1 MFTKQI
7 RITGNDN
14 LVRLFL
20 VTVILFGVPNLQA
33 IPLFCAVQKDL
44 ALRSTAERVDFFLT
58 LTSSITNFAVS
69 LCFRKHYNV
78 ASVKLIV
85 ILLLGYFMD
94 TWLTDF
100 WKTENISY

>member
-20 VTVILFGVPNLQA
+20 VTAILFGVPNLKA
-33 IPLFCAVQKDL
+33 IPLFCVVQKDL

-85 ILLLGYFMD
+85 GTL
-94 TWLTDF
+94 
-100 WKTENISY
+100 